1 MLMRPEAML
10 SVRNLRLVQ
19 PEGSSSVELI
29 GFLLLPW
36 EARCDDSLGAAVPI
50 EVSPVR
56 VFPEPGKCVGLA
68 GFQVNASLSR
78 RYTPIDLWSRT
89 YRQDMLPG
97 GQHRIVTLTD
107 PQIRD
112 LDTVDEQDEVLES
125 TKIGC
130 PGNNQAS
137 IILRT
142 SRGGVRFGHS
152 RLNGC
157 ACSKAACYGNHD

>member
-68 GFQVNASLSR
+68 GF
-78 RYTPIDLWSRT
+78 
-89 YRQDMLPG
+89 
-97 GQHRIVTLTD
+97 
-107 PQIRD
+107 
-112 LDTVDEQDEVLES
+112 
-125 TKIGC
+125 
-130 PGNNQAS
+130 
-137 IILRT
+137 
-142 SRGGVRFGHS
+142 
-152 RLNGC
+152 
-157 ACSKAACYGNHD
+157 